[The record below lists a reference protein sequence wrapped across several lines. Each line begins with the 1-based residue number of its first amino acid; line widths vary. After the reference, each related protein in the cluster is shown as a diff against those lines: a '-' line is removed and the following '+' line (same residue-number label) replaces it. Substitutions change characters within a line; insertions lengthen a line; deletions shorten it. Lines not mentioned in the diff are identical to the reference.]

1 MNVKQTINK
10 IQDGSFNA
18 LFAKMY
24 DTKETEIELQKAR
37 YMNLANAF
45 LKNFS
50 EKEVKIFSSA
60 GRTEIGGN
68 HTDHNLG
75 KVLAGSINLDCIA
88 IASANGSDKI
98 NICDIT
104 YNEYFTINLN
114 AIDNVHEEHGSI
126 SLVKGV
132 IDGLRKNNAV
142 VQGFD
147 VAITSNIISAAGVSS
162 SAAFEMLFCTIIN
175 AFFNDNK
182 ISKVTYAKVGQY
194 AENVYADKQSGLLD
208 QMACA
213 YGGMIAIDFKDP
225 DAPLVKE
232 IDFDFASANYNL
244 LIVKTG
250 SNHANLSKEY
260 TSIPTEMKSVAKT
273 LGKNVLREVTEE
285 KVIEHLPK
293 IRAALGDRATLRALH
308 FFEENARVEAEVA
321 ALEKGDFD
329 SFLQLITAS
338 GNSSWKWLQNCY
350 VPGREAEQNISIA
363 LALSEIFIKRHKKGA
378 CRIHGGGFAGVIA
391 VYLPEELTDAY
402 IEFMNGSLGKDMVY
416 KMKIRPY
423 GAVCVNDLI

>member
-10 IQDGSFNA
+10 IQDGSFDT

-104 YNEYFTINLN
+104 YNEYFTIDLN

-213 YGGMIAIDFKDP
+213 YGGMIAIDFNNP

-250 SNHANLSKEY
+250 SNHADLSKEY

-293 IRAALGDRATLRALH
+293 IRAALGDRAALRALH

-391 VYLPEELTDAY
+391 VYLPEDLTDAY